1 MINTSAS
8 ERTRQIRL
16 LRGLT
21 TDSEKLGSYK
31 SLYNPG
37 LTLAAL
43 PKFFTK
49 LDGGT
54 RRATTTPPAPTIS
67 NFVVAEITT
76 GPFFFL
82 PIPGSHA
89 AAFLTAD
96 IANATTAS
104 YVVYL
109 VSSPSTVVTGTQYL
123 LVSGN
128 NTVSGPTPQ
137 SIAIDP
143 SATSPNIRFCT
154 YTDNGS
160 ASGPYIVTL
169 TATGPG
175 GSVSQTIDNVPI
187 YFP

>member
-16 LRGLT
+16 LRGLA

-31 SLYNPG
+31 SVYNPG

-49 LDGGT
+49 LDAGT
-54 RRATTTPPAPTIS
+54 RRASTAPAPAPTIS
-67 NFVVAEITT
+67 NFVIQGLYGGSPTFFPGGHVVASLE
-76 GPFFFL
+76 
-82 PIPGSHA
+82 A
-89 AAFLTAD
+89 N

-109 VSSPSTVVTGTQYL
+109 VSSPSTVVTNTQL
-123 LVSGN
+123 LLSSGSN
-128 NTVSGPTPQ
+128 NVGAGPIQ
-137 SIAIDP
+137 SITIDP
-143 SATSPNIRFCT
+143 LASSPNLNILTNTREA
-154 YTDNGS
+154 S

-175 GSVSQTIDNVPI
+175 GSVSQSINNVPI

>member
-109 VSSPSTVVTGTQYL
+109 VSSPTTVVTGTQSGIT
-123 LVSGN
+123 SGN
-128 NTVSGPTPQ
+128 NLVTGTTPQ
-137 SIAIDP
+137 SITIDP
-143 SATSPNIRFCT
+143 SASLPNFSASIYSESPT
-154 YTDNGS
+154 P
-160 ASGPYIVTL
+160 SGPYIVTL

-175 GSVSQTIDNVPI
+175 GSVSQTINNVNI
-187 YFP
+187 YYT

>member
-1 MINTSAS
+1 
-8 ERTRQIRL
+8 
-16 LRGLT
+16 
-21 TDSEKLGSYK
+21 
-31 SLYNPG
+31 
-37 LTLAAL
+37 
-43 PKFFTK
+43 
-49 LDGGT
+49 
-54 RRATTTPPAPTIS
+54 
-67 NFVVAEITT
+67 
-76 GPFFFL
+76 
-82 PIPGSHA
+82 
-89 AAFLTAD
+89 
-96 IANATTAS
+96 
-104 YVVYL
+104 
-109 VSSPSTVVTGTQYL
+109 L